1 MYAKIRNVV
10 AGVATT
16 GEEDP
21 VLAPAAGL
29 AAPAGAVLHL
39 VHALDDQASD
49 EEARAAEARLEE
61 QARRYAPDAVLRC
74 RALRGPPGEVLTA
87 LAESTGA
94 ELVVVGPTRRGTLA
108 RKLLGTTAERVLHR
122 ARRPVLVVRPP
133 LQRPLRR
140 VLLTTDLSELS
151 EAVHERGLDLL
162 EAAFGEDAPVL
173 RSLLVEER
181 ATAGAREREAL
192 LEEAGERLGGFLRGR
207 SPRVHPVEGYVRAG
221 TAAREIA
228 SATVD
233 WFPDLLVL
241 GTHGRT
247 GAARALLG
255 SVADAALRSAQC
267 SVLVVP
273 ASAVAR
279 EVAGAEAQESR
290 GLGGKAATL
299 GRDEHE
305 RR

>member
-1 MYAKIRNVV
+1 MSAIIQNVV
-10 AGVATT
+10 AGVATV
-16 GEEDP
+16 GGEDP
-21 VLAPAAGL
+21 VLAHAAGL
-29 AAPAGAVLHL
+29 AASAGVVLHL
-39 VHALDDQASD
+39 VHALDDDASD
-49 EEARAAEARLEE
+49 EETRIVEERLREA
-61 QARRYAPDAVLRC
+61 ARRHAPDAALRV
-74 RALRGPPGEVLTA
+74 RTLRGPPGEVLSA
-87 LAESTGA
+87 LAESVGA
-94 ELVVVGPTRRGTLA
+94 DLVVVGPTRRGALA

-133 LQRPLRR
+133 VQRPLRR

-162 EAAFGEDAPVL
+162 EALFGEDAQVL

-181 ATAGAREREAL
+181 ATSGAREREAL
-192 LEEAGERLGGFLRGR
+192 LEEAKHRLDGFLHERR
-207 SPRVHPVEGYVRAG
+207 PRAHPVKACVRSG
-221 TAAREIA
+221 SSAREIA
-228 SATVD
+228 AATVD

-255 SVADAALRSAQC
+255 SVADAALRNAQC

-290 GLGGKAATL
+290 RLAA
-299 GRDEHE
+299 EAP
-305 RR
+305 